1 MTRIELERHLGK
13 YVEIVL
19 FDGTVI
25 EGILHKTGEKA
36 FLSIPNLSIPKLRYF
51 CACGDKVVSNCVFRL
66 SHIKKISRIKI
77 KLKVVDEVKL
87 SKWVKKKDRKVGE
100 AEAYCLTCG
109 REVVYQV
116 INNRY
121 QFENYCPHCGARM
134 DREEKKMI
142 DCAKTENYF
151 AEKQR
156 MTKEHKLNH
165 GGYAC
170 KLNCADCPLSHLNN
184 GSTRLCSDFETLYPE
199 KAIAIVQK
207 WSDEHPQK

>member
-1 MTRIELERHLGK
+1 MTRYELERHLEK

-25 EGILHKTGEKA
+25 EGILHKTSEKA
-36 FLSIPNLSIPKLRYF
+36 FENDANLSIPKLRYF
-51 CACGDKVVSNCVFRL
+51 CTCGDKAVSNCVFRL

-134 DREEKKMI
+134 DREE
-142 DCAKTENYF
+142 
-151 AEKQR
+151 
-156 MTKEHKLNH
+156 
-165 GGYAC
+165 
-170 KLNCADCPLSHLNN
+170 
-184 GSTRLCSDFETLYPE
+184 E
-199 KAIAIVQK
+199 KA
-207 WSDEHPQK
+207 DD

>member
-1 MTRIELERHLGK
+1 MITIVNTITAKSLCLQTFLRIDVGNTITKLFTKSYLIGVKVNERNIIQRSNSQIWRKSQNFKGVKIMTRYELERHLGK

-36 FLSIPNLSIPKLRYF
+36 FENDANLSIPKLRYF
-51 CACGDKVVSNCVFRL
+51 CTCGDKVVSNCVFRL

-87 SKWVKKKDRKVGE
+87 SKWVKKEVRKVGE

-121 QFENYCPHCGARM
+121 QFENYCPHCGAKM
-134 DREEKKMI
+134 D
-142 DCAKTENYF
+142 
-151 AEKQR
+151 
-156 MTKEHKLNH
+156 KE
-165 GGYAC
+165 
-170 KLNCADCPLSHLNN
+170 
-184 GSTRLCSDFETLYPE
+184 
-199 KAIAIVQK
+199 
-207 WSDEHPQK
+207 

>member
-1 MTRIELERHLGK
+1 MTRYELERHLGK

-36 FLSIPNLSIPKLRYF
+36 FENDANLSIPKLRYF
-51 CACGDKVVSNCVFRL
+51 CTCGDKVVSNCVFRL

-77 KLKVVDEVKL
+77 KLKKE
-87 SKWVKKKDRKVGE
+87 RKVGE

-121 QFENYCPHCGARM
+121 QFENYCPHCGAKM
-134 DREEKKMI
+134 DLEDK
-142 DCAKTENYF
+142 EN
-151 AEKQR
+151 
-156 MTKEHKLNH
+156 
-165 GGYAC
+165 
-170 KLNCADCPLSHLNN
+170 D
-184 GSTRLCSDFETLYPE
+184 
-199 KAIAIVQK
+199 
-207 WSDEHPQK
+207 

>member
-1 MTRIELERHLGK
+1 MIAEKTVTALSAGISLLRTVKNNERNIIQRSNSQIRRKSQNFKGVKIMTRYELERHLGK

-25 EGILHKTGEKA
+25 EGILHKTSEKA
-36 FLSIPNLSIPKLRYF
+36 FENDANLSIPKLRYF
-51 CACGDKVVSNCVFRL
+51 CTCGDKVVSNCVFRL

-87 SKWVKKKDRKVGE
+87 SKWVKKEVRKVGE

-121 QFENYCPHCGARM
+121 QFENYCPHCGAKM
-134 DREEKKMI
+134 DKEE
-142 DCAKTENYF
+142 
-151 AEKQR
+151 
-156 MTKEHKLNH
+156 
-165 GGYAC
+165 
-170 KLNCADCPLSHLNN
+170 NN
-184 GSTRLCSDFETLYPE
+184 
-199 KAIAIVQK
+199 A
-207 WSDEHPQK
+207 

>member
-1 MTRIELERHLGK
+1 MTRYELERHLGK

-25 EGILHKTGEKA
+25 EGILHKTGEKPFGNDA
-36 FLSIPNLSIPKLRYF
+36 NLSIPKLRYF
-51 CACGDKVVSNCVFRL
+51 CTCGDKVVSNCVFRL

-116 INNRY
+116 INNHY

-134 DREEKKMI
+134 D
-142 DCAKTENYF
+142 A
-151 AEKQR
+151 R
-156 MTKEHKLNH
+156 MDLE
-165 GGYAC
+165 
-170 KLNCADCPLSHLNN
+170 
-184 GSTRLCSDFETLYPE
+184 R
-199 KAIAIVQK
+199 
-207 WSDEHPQK
+207 

>member
-1 MTRIELERHLGK
+1 MITIVNTITAKSLCLQTFLRIDVGNTITKLFTKSYLIGVKVNERNIIQRSNSQIWRKSQNFKGVKIMTRYELERHLGK

-36 FLSIPNLSIPKLRYF
+36 FENDANLSIPKLRYF
-51 CACGDKVVSNCVFRL
+51 CTCGDKVVSNCVFRL

-87 SKWVKKKDRKVGE
+87 SKWVKKEVRKVGE

-121 QFENYCPHCGARM
+121 QFENYCPHCGAKM
-134 DREEKKMI
+134 DKEE
-142 DCAKTENYF
+142 
-151 AEKQR
+151 
-156 MTKEHKLNH
+156 
-165 GGYAC
+165 
-170 KLNCADCPLSHLNN
+170 NN
-184 GSTRLCSDFETLYPE
+184 
-199 KAIAIVQK
+199 A
-207 WSDEHPQK
+207 

>member
-1 MTRIELERHLGK
+1 MTRYELERHLGK

-36 FLSIPNLSIPKLRYF
+36 FENDANLSIPKLRYF
-51 CACGDKVVSNCVFRL
+51 CTCGDKVVSNCVFRL

-77 KLKVVDEVKL
+77 KLKVVDKVKL
-87 SKWVKKKDRKVGE
+87 SKWVKKEDRKVGE

-134 DREEKKMI
+134 DLEDK
-142 DCAKTENYF
+142 EN
-151 AEKQR
+151 
-156 MTKEHKLNH
+156 
-165 GGYAC
+165 
-170 KLNCADCPLSHLNN
+170 D
-184 GSTRLCSDFETLYPE
+184 
-199 KAIAIVQK
+199 
-207 WSDEHPQK
+207 

>member
-1 MTRIELERHLGK
+1 MREILFRGQTRR
-13 YVEIVL
+13 Y
-19 FDGTVI
+19 
-25 EGILHKTGEKA
+25 GEKA

-51 CACGDKVVSNCVFRL
+51 CTCGDKVVSNCVFRL

-134 DREEKKMI
+134 DLER
-142 DCAKTENYF
+142 
-151 AEKQR
+151 
-156 MTKEHKLNH
+156 
-165 GGYAC
+165 
-170 KLNCADCPLSHLNN
+170 
-184 GSTRLCSDFETLYPE
+184 
-199 KAIAIVQK
+199 
-207 WSDEHPQK
+207 